1 MLFCIFTGE
10 MGSEVMALLAW
21 KYEIGDFKGT
31 RRPYLHYTWEFCS
44 LFGRIRSVGSVSPGN
59 SREIGK

>member
-1 MLFCIFTGE
+1 
-10 MGSEVMALLAW
+10 MALLAW